1 MKIGLIGAIKEE
13 IFLLKD
19 EIHDLKTDRIGSRD
33 FFSGTIAGHEVV
45 ICTSGWGKVAAASTA
60 TSLIN
65 LFQVDHLLFI
75 GLAGSMK
82 DYLKTGDIVVGDKLI
97 QHDVFLSR
105 LVDLHVELPS
115 RKKFEFDIYPAAWRR
130 AFAAASQFAK
140 NLDEGC
146 YPAVSDVYHPHIYI
160 GAIATGDQFV
170 AETEGKNLISER
182 FPQVLCV
189 EMEGAAIAQVAADY
203 GISCSVIRIISD
215 QADENAHENFSAFL
229 FSNISRISAEIAK
242 LMFVSA

>member
-13 IFLLKD
+13 VLMLKG
-19 EIHDLKTDRIGSRD
+19 EIHDLKTDRLGSRE
-33 FFSGTIAGHEVV
+33 FYSGTIGGNEVV

-65 LFQVDHLLFI
+65 LFQADHLLFI

-82 DYLKTGDIVVGDKLI
+82 DHLKIGDIIVADRLV

-105 LVDLHVELPS
+105 LADAHIELPS
-115 RKKFEFDIYPAAWRR
+115 RKRFEFDVYPEAWRR
-130 AFAAASQFAK
+130 AFSAASQFAR
-140 NLDEGC
+140 NIDEGC
-146 YPAVSDVYHPHIYI
+146 YPAISEVYHPRIHV
-160 GAIATGDQFV
+160 GTIATGDQFV
-170 AETEGKNLISER
+170 ATTEGKNRISQR
-182 FPQVLCV
+182 FPGVLCV

-215 QADENAHENFSAFL
+215 QADEDAHEDFTTFL
-229 FSNISRISAEIAK
+229 FSHISLISVEIAK
-242 LMFVSA
+242 LMFVSV

>member
-13 IFLLKD
+13 ILMLKD
-19 EIHDLKTDRIGSRD
+19 KIHGLKATQIGSRD
-33 FFSGTIAGHEVV
+33 FYSGTIDGHEVV
-45 ICTSGWGKVAAASTA
+45 VCTSGWGKVAVASTA

-75 GLAGSMK
+75 GLAGSMQGH
-82 DYLKTGDIVVGDKLI
+82 LKIGDIIVADKLI
-97 QHDVFLSR
+97 QHDVCLSG
-105 LVDLHVELPS
+105 LADAQVALPS
-115 RKKFEFDIYPAAWRR
+115 RKTFEFEVRPEGWQRALSAGTQFILNLEDGEYPAI
-130 AFAAASQFAK
+130 ST
-140 NLDEGC
+140 G
-146 YPAVSDVYHPHIYI
+146 YHPAIYV

-170 AETEGKNLISER
+170 DTTEGRKQISER

-215 QADENAHENFSAFL
+215 QADEYAHENFTAFL
-229 FSNISRISAEIAK
+229 FRNISQISVEIAR